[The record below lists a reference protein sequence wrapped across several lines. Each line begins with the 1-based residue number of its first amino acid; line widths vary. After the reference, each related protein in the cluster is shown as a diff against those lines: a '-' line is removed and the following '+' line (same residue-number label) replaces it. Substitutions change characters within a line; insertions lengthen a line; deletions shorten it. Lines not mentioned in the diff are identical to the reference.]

1 MNVHLKFRRLLSES
15 LERRQ
20 LFSADLGYQFDS
32 FNSDAWESDYG
43 TTHFQQFMLVRGIK
57 SGSPATELK
66 RDSAHEPD
74 FKLSSSE
81 RDSNEMSSTPRG
93 PRGRMSG
100 ESEFAPVSVATPSF
114 NLGSMSTN
122 SQAGKNNSNPNGTTL
137 GQSST
142 GIRVEFVVSLNN
154 VGRPPVG
161 NSNTSPSP
169 ISPALPSTTPITLP
183 SANPG
188 AIDFKSVPRG
198 SGSSGDGPN
207 RSLFGYFDS
216 ASTSQNYQFAR
227 TSLQPA
233 SADTLGQAT
242 RLSLSGI
249 TSKLNQSIVSESVN
263 RYHQTST
270 DNALIDITGLA
281 DNQLGSKLN
290 ASPGRSWKLTE
301 QSIKNLK
308 SLSRTNAEVEN
319 TVVANSDLV
328 MANWIENTNGLIDVA
343 CRRDPIARIVRP
355 TDAIEVSARLE
366 SKVGLYQVFDVIDD
380 RDHQRNS
387 HASDDVVN
395 SKEIVALES
404 IDWGNSISRDLA
416 PAVKTETDSQS
427 SDESDDTS
435 FRKPFFITSVL
446 AVFSG
451 HLLRSRR
458 KQAVLKPK

>member
-1 MNVHLKFRRLLSES
+1 MNMHLKFRRLLSET

-32 FNSDAWESDYG
+32 FHSDTWESDYG

-57 SGSPATELK
+57 SGGPATELK
-66 RDSAHEPD
+66 GDSSHEPD

-81 RDSNEMSSTPRG
+81 RDSSELRSTPRG
-93 PRGRMSG
+93 NRGRMSG
-100 ESEFAPVSVATPSF
+100 EAEFAPARVAPPTFNAGGVSTIDAQTDRGFQNSNDSILGQPSAVFRVATVTLVVSNNKPSSGNSASF
-114 NLGSMSTN
+114 QNPSTN
-122 SQAGKNNSNPNGTTL
+122 SNLPPTSNS
-137 GQSST
+137 SSNDS
-142 GIRVEFVVSLNN
+142 SL
-154 VGRPPVG
+154 
-161 NSNTSPSP
+161 
-169 ISPALPSTTPITLP
+169 IQ
-183 SANPG
+183 
-188 AIDFKSVPRG
+188 RG
-198 SGSSGDGPN
+198 SGNGGGSS
-207 RSLFGYFDS
+207 RSQLSYFDS
-216 ASTSQNYQFAR
+216 SSTSQNNR
-227 TSLQPA
+227 LTTTTLQ
-233 SADTLGQAT
+233 SSSTDTLGQAT

-249 TSKLNQSIVSESVN
+249 TSKLNQAIVSESVN
-263 RYHQTST
+263 GYHQTST
-270 DNALIDITGLA
+270 DSALIDITGLA

-290 ASPGRSWKLTE
+290 ASPARSWKLAE

-319 TVVANSDLV
+319 TFVANSDLV

-355 TDAIEVSARLE
+355 ADAIEVSARLE

-380 RDHQRNS
+380 RDYNRNS
-387 HASDDVVN
+387 HASQDLVN

-404 IDWGNSISRDLA
+404 IDWGISRDLA
-416 PAVKTETDSQS
+416 PAVKTDGDSQS
-427 SDESDDTS
+427 SSESGDTS

-458 KQAVLKPK
+458 KQAALKPK

>member
-1 MNVHLKFRRLLSES
+1 MNMHLKFRRLLSEI

-43 TTHFQQFMLVRGIK
+43 TMHFQQFMLVRGIK

-66 RDSAHEPD
+66 RDSSHEPD

-81 RDSNEMSSTPRG
+81 RDSSELRSTPRG
-93 PRGRMSG
+93 NRGRMSG
-100 ESEFAPVSVATPSF
+100 ESEFAPARVAPPTFNAGGSSTIDAQIDRGFQISIDSTSGHPSAVFRVATVTLVVSNNKPSSGNSASF
-114 NLGSMSTN
+114 QNPSTN
-122 SQAGKNNSNPNGTTL
+122 SNLPPTSNS
-137 GQSST
+137 SSNDS
-142 GIRVEFVVSLNN
+142 SL
-154 VGRPPVG
+154 
-161 NSNTSPSP
+161 
-169 ISPALPSTTPITLP
+169 IQ
-183 SANPG
+183 
-188 AIDFKSVPRG
+188 RG
-198 SGSSGDGPN
+198 SGSGGGSS
-207 RSLFGYFDS
+207 RSQLSYFDS
-216 ASTSQNYQFAR
+216 SSTSQNGR
-227 TSLQPA
+227 LTTTTLQ
-233 SADTLGQAT
+233 SSSTDILGQST

-249 TSKLNQSIVSESVN
+249 TSKLNQSIVSESGN

-270 DNALIDITGLA
+270 DSALIDITGLA

-290 ASPGRSWKLTE
+290 ASPARSWKLAE

-319 TVVANSDLV
+319 TVVANGDLV
-328 MANWIENTNGLIDVA
+328 MANWLENTNGLIDVA

-355 TDAIEVSARLE
+355 ADAIEVSARLE

-387 HASDDVVN
+387 HASDDLVN
-395 SKEIVALES
+395 SKEIVALDS

-416 PAVKTETDSQS
+416 PATKTDADSQS
-427 SDESDDTS
+427 SNESGDTS

-446 AVFSG
+446 AVFGG

-458 KQAVLKPK
+458 KQTALKPR